1 MKRTV
6 LLSVALLAVA
16 AGILLYANQSS
27 DNGHCPMCGRRW
39 DGDNRFN
46 PPIPETLPTPQGS
59 WLEDL
64 SVVLAKE
71 RLSRAQYTKDSRK
84 FNIRRPYGMV
94 IPQEEN
100 HIAWISQ
107 LYDAFGVVVPDTIPP
122 LEETSSAQ
130 EALQTAMTLEEELV
144 PLYES
149 LIRRAGNEQVEQ
161 VINEILLQTRMHY
174 TMFQH
179 ALSMGY

>member
-1 MKRTV
+1 MKKST
-6 LLSVALLAVA
+6 LLLVALLAVA
-16 AGILLYANQSS
+16 AGIVLYANQSRGG
-27 DNGHCPMCGRRW
+27 GHCPMCGRGW
-39 DGDNRFN
+39 DGRNTYDL
-46 PPIPETLPTPQGS
+46 PIPETLPTPQGA

-64 SVVLAKE
+64 NEVLAKE
-71 RLSRAQYTKDSRK
+71 RLSKAQYIKDSRK
-84 FNIRRPYGMV
+84 YNIRRPYGMV

-100 HIAWISQ
+100 HIAWITE
-107 LYDAFGVVVPDTIPP
+107 LYDAFGVVVPDTVPP
-122 LEETSSAQ
+122 LKETSSAQ
-130 EALQTAMTLEEELV
+130 EALRIAMTLEEELV

-149 LIRRAGNEQVEQ
+149 LIRTAGNGQVEQ